1 MKYLNKL
8 EKGFFSFWVLRYK
21 VTYLLAFVIFIMGL
35 FSLNSLPKES
45 DPEVNLPMVTISTKY
60 DWVSAE
66 FIDTEITEEL
76 EESIE
81 DIEWISSI
89 DSTSKEGLSTIR
101 VEIYDNYDTEVV
113 ISEIEDAVDSTSL
126 PNWVDKDFPVV
137 KQMDFTS
144 SNMFSVIVYADEN
157 QFPFEKLLDIS
168 EVLKQNTSGKNGIK
182 EVTIDTNT
190 IYDIRVILSKD
201 KLDNLWLSMDAV
213 SNAIKNNH
221 LDSPIWTYDID
232 GKKFSFKLSW
242 KLKDYSD
249 IHDVNVSLWD
259 GYVKVSDISDIELY
273 YWEEKINKFWKHKE
287 SGFNFIQL
295 TYSKLSWE
303 NIFDVAPIA
312 KKWIEAELNKSM
324 YEGIKFEYTDDE
336 SQSITDDFNSLY
348 QSAFITIIL
357 VFLAL
362 IFFVWLRESAIAT
375 LILPLAFLLAFIVVE
390 FIWETLNQMT
400 TFAFVLAFWIAIDT
414 IIIIVE
420 WAAEKVKQW
429 FHPKTATLIALKE
442 FKSPIIIWTLTTI
455 SAFIP
460 ILTLPGIMWIF
471 LSFIPLVVFITL
483 VSTLFVS
490 LTIAGAIFVWL
501 SKDKKTYEVFEER
514 EKVSSSEEKELLL
527 SERVWKKLLT
537 SENKSLREKIY
548 DRYSKLYKNSLI
560 KLLKSSKTRLLW
572 SILPIFLLLFSCL
585 VFLPNIGFEIFPS
598 AIKDELRIT
607 VTWPD
612 KYTPSNMQSE
622 IEYVEKLLSSVN
634 EIKNYTLSISDNKIS
649 ASINLTPTLTR
660 KNLWEQNNDELQK
673 SLTSEL
679 KNNLWNLGYT
689 IWSRKWKRGPGSSD
703 PVGIFLTTSNVLNYN
718 EMINIS
724 EDFEKYLESLSQV
737 SEVNLTTTSSLWEID
752 FSIKKDEIAILGL
765 TEKDIF
771 NQISSTIRWSTV
783 WTIKWNSNDHDI
795 KIYYDKFLENL
806 SPSDIENIN
815 IYSWWETYK
824 AWNLIEYKIRKT
836 SPTIK
841 RGDWDIE
848 VWISAWLKN
857 SSDTSF
863 VQNELINFSENYSF
877 PEGINFKKWWENEEN
892 ADLINSVIKWVF
904 VAFFLIFTVLVYQFN
919 SYGQPAV
926 ILYSVL
932 MSLIWV
938 IFGLYITWNPISM
951 PVWVWFIS
959 LMWIVVND
967 AIIMIDKINKNI
979 WNGMAF
985 KLSIIEWAVSRLNP
999 ILVTT
1004 ITTVAWILPIAL
1016 QDPFWA
1022 GLWFTI
1028 AFGLTTWSF
1037 MTLFVIPTL
1046 YYSLEKRK
1054 YRN

>member
-1 MKYLNKL
+1 MKYLDKL

-21 VTYLLAFVIFIMGL
+21 VTYLLAFVIFVMWM
-35 FSLNSLPKES
+35 FSLSSLPKES

-66 FIDTEITEEL
+66 NIDSDITEEL

-89 DSTSKEGLSTIR
+89 DSTSKEWFSTIR
-101 VEIYDNYDTEVV
+101 VEILDNYDIDTV

-126 PNWVDKDFPVV
+126 PNGVDKDYPIV

-144 SNMFSVIVYADEN
+144 TDMFSVILYASETD
-157 QFPFEKLLDIS
+157 FSFEKLLDIS
-168 EVLKQNTSGKNGIK
+168 EILKQNTSGKNGIK

-201 KLDNLWLSMDAV
+201 KLDNLWLSMDSVA
-213 SNAIKNNH
+213 NAIKNNH
-221 LDSPIWTYDID
+221 LDSPIWSYDID
-232 GKKFSFKLSW
+232 GKKYSFKLSW
-242 KLKDYSD
+242 KLQKYSD
-249 IHDVNVSLWD
+249 INDINVFIGDSYIKIKDLA
-259 GYVKVSDISDIELY
+259 DIELY
-273 YWEEKINKFWKHKE
+273 YWEEKINKYWKYNK
-287 SGFNFIQL
+287 SWFNFIQL

-303 NIFDVAPIA
+303 NIFDVAPVA
-312 KKWIEAELNKSM
+312 KNSIENELKKSIYNWIN
-324 YEGIKFEYTDDE
+324 FEYTDDE
-336 SQSITDDFNSLY
+336 SQSITEDFNALY

-420 WAAEKVKQW
+420 WAAEKVKQGYK
-429 FHPKTATLIALKE
+429 PKTATLIALKE

-514 EKVSSSEEKELLL
+514 EKVSSKAEKELLL
-527 SERVWKKLLT
+527 AERVWKTLLT
-537 SENKSLREKIY
+537 SENKSLRERIY
-548 DRYSKLYKNSLI
+548 DRYSSIYKKGVIKILKNTKTRIIGSLI
-560 KLLKSSKTRLLW
+560 PIVLL
-572 SILPIFLLLFSCL
+572 IFSFI

-598 AIKDELRIT
+598 AMRDELKIT
-607 VTWPD
+607 VTGPD
-612 KYTPSNMQSE
+612 KYTPGQMGEE
-622 IEYVEKLLSSVN
+622 IEYIENLFSSTK

-649 ASINLTPTLTR
+649 SSLNLTPSIDR
-660 KNLWEQNNDELQK
+660 QNLWLKSNNELQK
-673 SLTSEL
+673 SLTSKL
-679 KNNLWNLGYT
+679 KLDLSKKGYS
-689 IWSRKWKRGPGSSD
+689 IWSRKGQRWPGSWD
-703 PVGIFLTTSNVLNYN
+703 PVGIFLTTGNAINYN
-718 EMINIS
+718 EMIDIS
-724 EDFEKYLESLSQV
+724 EDFEKYLQSLNEV
-737 SEVNLTTTSSLWEID
+737 SEVNLTTSSSLWEID
-752 FSIKKDEIAILGL
+752 FTIKKDEIAILGL
-765 TEKDIF
+765 TEKEVF
-771 NQISSTIRWSTV
+771 SQISSTIRWSTV

-806 SPSDIENIN
+806 TPSDIENIN
-815 IYSWWETYK
+815 IYSGWEIYK
-824 AWNLIEYKIRKT
+824 AWSLVEYNIRKT

-841 RGDWDIE
+841 RGDWDIQ

-857 SSDTSF
+857 SSDTSL
-863 VQNELINFSENYSF
+863 VQNKLITFAENYNF
-877 PEGINFKKWWENEEN
+877 PDGISFKKWWENEEN

-904 VAFFLIFTVLVYQFN
+904 IAFFLIFTVLVYQFN

-979 WNGMAF
+979 WNGMEF

-1004 ITTVAWILPIAL
+1004 ITTVAGILPIAL